1 LTDTTAGKFTQHS
14 PKDRAFFGH
23 PRGLGFIALTE
34 GGVTFS
40 YYGMR
45 AILVLYMANQLLTP
59 GHVEHILGFQAF
71 KNLVDHIYGPTAI
84 GRPLAGAIGGLFSTV
99 VFATPVLFG
108 LLADWVLSRKGT
120 IMAGAA
126 ILTLGHFLMAFESTF
141 LIALACLFTGMGCMG
156 NLKAQVGALYEAGD
170 NRRADA
176 FQLFVLA
183 VQVSVIFSPVLCG
196 TLAKTIG
203 YEWGFG
209 AAGVGMA
216 LGFLTYVL
224 AGRWLP
230 PDPAV
235 KTAEGKTTRPKLT
248 AKDARTIAILVALLP
263 VLAMT
268 AVANEEI
275 GNAYLLWGQDH
286 FQLIFFGKEMPVSW
300 LVSLDAIVST
310 VTLILSVM
318 FWRWF
323 DSRFKPLSEI
333 TKVAIG
339 AAITAFGPLVLAV
352 AAMQATGGHK
362 VGLSYG
368 LAFHIINDF
377 GFANVYGIGLA
388 LFSRAAPP
396 ALAATIV
403 SAFTLHLSITNFMVG
418 KLASLLTTMPGPLFW
433 AMHAAIIAAGAVLLF
448 FFALF
453 FRKILAPDVPG
464 RPLDEPILNPDA
476 AAAQ

>member
-1 LTDTTAGKFTQHS
+1 MTDIPAGKLTQHS

-23 PRGLGFIALTE
+23 PRGLAFIALTE

-59 GHVEHILGFQAF
+59 GHVEHIWGFQAF
-71 KNLVDHIYGPTAI
+71 KNAVDHIYGPTAL
-84 GRPLAGAIGGLFSTV
+84 GKPLASAIGGLFSTV
-99 VFATPVLFG
+99 VFATPFLFG
-108 LLADWVLSRKGT
+108 LLADRVLSRKGT
-120 IMAGAA
+120 IMWGAA

-141 LIALACLFTGMGCMG
+141 LIALACLFTGMGCIG
-156 NLKAQVGALYEAGD
+156 NLKAQVGSLYEAGD

-183 VQVSVIFSPVLCG
+183 VQVSVIFSPLICG
-196 TLAKTIG
+196 SLAKSIG

-216 LGFLTYVL
+216 LGFAIYLM

-230 PDPAV
+230 PDPVV
-235 KTAEGKTTRPKLT
+235 KTADGKNARPPLT
-248 AKDARTIAILVALLP
+248 SKDWRTISVLVLLLP
-263 VLAMT
+263 VLALT

-275 GNAYLLWGQDH
+275 GNAYLLWGQDN
-286 FQLIFFGKEMPVSW
+286 FQLMFFGKEMPVSW

-318 FWRWF
+318 FWRWY
-323 DSRFKPLSEI
+323 DSRFRALSEI

-339 AAITAFGPLVLAV
+339 ATITAFGPLVLV
-352 AAMQATGGHK
+352 AASMHAAGGHK
-362 VGLSYG
+362 VGLGYG

-377 GFANVYGIGLA
+377 GFANVYAIGLA

-403 SAFTLHLSITNFMVG
+403 SAFTLHLSITNFLVG
-418 KLASLLTTMPGPLFW
+418 KLGTYLTVMPGPLFW
-433 AMHAAIIAAGAVLLF
+433 GMHAAIVGVGAVLLF
-448 FFALF
+448 IFAFF
-453 FRKILAPDVPG
+453 FRKTLAPDEPTA
-464 RPLDEPILNPDA
+464 PLDQPILSPDA
-476 AAAQ
+476 AAA